1 MLDILLEQQL
11 DAEIITKLW
20 QDRSDWWELYHLP
33 IREQNT
39 HLYLLK
45 ENVIEKL
52 KHILKEPKIISY
64 QRK

>member
-33 IREQNT
+33 IRERNT
-39 HLYLLK
+39 HLYSLK

-64 QRK
+64 QWK